1 VNYVLDLRTATE
13 HFPGIGRYGI
23 NLARRLPEFLEESER
38 LVIIRDPVRSSYQY
52 RPGSKERIV
61 DILST
66 PFSLSQQWLIP
77 QALKSF
83 KPCLYHSTYYIMPYR
98 PNAPTILTIHDF
110 IPLLYPGS
118 VSLRARLLFRPLFY
132 LAFSASSGFI
142 AVSQTTLEDFKA
154 RFKLGGKKAIV
165 IHHAADPAFY
175 PRSFEEKE
183 SVRLKYKLPDRFILY
198 VGSDKPHKN
207 LGNLLKA
214 FAKIKPRVKIPLVLA
229 GPKGHGSRNLM
240 ALTSRLGIEDYVYW
254 LGRIPEEELPALY
267 SAATAFV
274 FPSFYEGF
282 GLPVLEAM
290 SCGAPV
296 ACSDIPALREVA
308 GEAALYFNPYSID
321 AIAEAIVELIEDDG
335 LRENLGGKGRIRASL
350 FSWDE
355 IASRTLAF
363 YREVL
368 GGKSYG

>member
-23 NLARRLPEFLEESER
+23 NLARALPKFLEDGER
-38 LVIIRDPVRSSYQY
+38 LVLIRDPGRSPYQF
-52 RPGSKERIV
+52 PLGKQVEIV
-61 DILST
+61 DIPST

-77 QALKSF
+77 QLLRSF
-83 KPCLYHSTYYIMPYR
+83 KPCLYHSTYYIMPYW

-110 IPLLYPGS
+110 IPILYPKS
-118 VSLRARLLFRPLFY
+118 VSLRARLLFRPFFY
-132 LAFSASSGFI
+132 LASLASSGFI
-142 AVSQTTLEDFKA
+142 AGSQTTFEDFKA
-154 RFKLGGKKAIV
+154 RFKLGRKKATV
-165 IHHAADPAFY
+165 IHYAADPAFY

-207 LGNLLKA
+207 LAHLLKA
-214 FAKIKPRVKIPLVLA
+214 FAKIKPSVKVPLVLA
-229 GPKGHGSRNLM
+229 GPKSRSSHNLM
-240 ALTSRLGIEDYVYW
+240 ALAPKLGIEDSVYW
-254 LGRIPEEELPALY
+254 LGRIPEDELPALY

-274 FPSFYEGF
+274 FPSLYEGF
-282 GLPVLEAM
+282 GLPVIEAM
-290 SCGAPV
+290 SSGTPV

-308 GEAALYFNPYSID
+308 GEAALYFNPYSIED
-321 AIAEAIVELIEDDG
+321 IAKALAELIEDDK
-335 LRENLGGKGRIRASL
+335 LRENLKEKGLARASL

-355 IASRTLAF
+355 TASRTIAF

-368 GGKSYG
+368 GGVSHG